1 MGSRMF
7 KKIAKL
13 IFSLWQSRQP
23 GYGYG
28 HGKPWKYKKQ
38 KGYKGRRHWDHGGYP
53 PYGHGYGYPGH
64 YRPRGVKGLIVDAV
78 LRRLL
83 HRR

>member
-13 IFSLWQSRQP
+13 IFFLWQSWQP

-28 HGKPWKYKKQ
+28 HGKPWKYNKR
-38 KGYKGRRHWDHGGYP
+38 KGYKGGRHWNHGGYP

-64 YRPRGVKGLIVDAV
+64 YRPRGAKGLIVDAL